1 MRINEILYENK
12 NTVFR
17 NLYLYEGVYYSKDLL
32 IEQRIYEG
40 FLDSAKQYLGAQFN
54 KRVTDIKGAIA
65 DVKSA
70 AILIKD
76 VVSDQSML
84 DSTVMQL
91 GKQVRNMQKAVAGL
105 VAQIKTSAPPLAP
118 IIDKAWNG
126 IQTFIGSFMQ
136 TTGWKGFLSK
146 LGLYGFLGYLR
157 DVLLGA
163 SKMTSTALS
172 AATDAIVNKLK
183 EFGGLI
189 VNVTMPG
196 FMGFFEQFATVKKY
210 FLDILTYI
218 KGKLSFG
225 TNIGKTSP
233 APVGGAS
240 TTATPAA
247 TPAAPVTNN
256 TKPV

>member
-1 MRINEILYENK
+1 MRINEILYENQ
-12 NTVFR
+12 NTVFK

-32 IEQRIYEG
+32 TEQIIYEG

-105 VAQIKTSAPPLAP
+105 VAQIKTSAPALSP
-118 IIDKAWNG
+118 IIDKAWNA
-126 IQTFIGSFMQ
+126 IQTVITSFMQ

-157 DVLLGA
+157 DVLA
-163 SKMTSTALS
+163 KATDMTGTALS
-172 AATDAIVNKLK
+172 AATDAIMNKLT

-189 VNVTMPG
+189 ANVTMPG

-225 TNIGKTSP
+225 ANIGRPNP
-233 APVGGAS
+233 APVGGP
-240 TTATPAA
+240 TG
-247 TPAAPVTNN
+247 AAPPPSPSSPTNTN
-256 TKPV
+256 PV